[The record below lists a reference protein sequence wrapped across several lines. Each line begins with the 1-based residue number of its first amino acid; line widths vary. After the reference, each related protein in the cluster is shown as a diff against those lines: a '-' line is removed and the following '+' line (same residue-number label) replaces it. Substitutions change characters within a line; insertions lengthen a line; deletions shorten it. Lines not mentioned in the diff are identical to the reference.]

1 MNTYYGKTMDFVRG
15 IKEVTKYQ
23 FDTYNI
29 DPSFPAELSN
39 LQEKDLKIE
48 ECFSRKDFRGEKAFT
63 IDCEDCKDM
72 DDAVS
77 IVKTAKGYRLA
88 VHIADVSAYV
98 PLGSEL
104 DQIASYRAT
113 SIYLPHLTVPMLP
126 KVLSNGCCSLNP
138 GVSRYTLSVIV
149 HLNENGEVVRSEI
162 TKGKIRSRVKGVYS
176 EVNKLLSGDKDN
188 TLMEKYSEV
197 YDELFIMSD
206 LYRILRSERI
216 RRGASVEDSN
226 KPKISVWKNNIKLSP
241 SREGL
246 AENMIEEFMI
256 VANKIVAE
264 YLYSNELPAIF
275 RIQEEKNHMA
285 AYQPTKM
292 HHAELALESYSHFT
306 SPIRRVADLKIH
318 QVLTMHL
325 NGTDSKEI
333 HRLFDELLVEV
344 CDRTTKRSRTV
355 KQIQDKCERYCYEQY
370 FMIHRNDSYSGK
382 IVGFDGKNRPI
393 IQINRYNIKVIGYA
407 IINGTLGDRY
417 SFRVGVSNKNNEL
430 YTSKPCRIAA

>member
-1 MNTYYGKTMDFVRG
+1 MDTYYGKTTDFVKG
-15 IKEVTKYQ
+15 IREVTKYQ

-29 DPSFPAELSN
+29 DPSFPAEFSK
-39 LQEKDLKIE
+39 LQEKDLNIE

-126 KVLSNGCCSLNP
+126 EALSNGCCSLNP
-138 GVSRYTLSVIV
+138 GVSRYTLSVIAY
-149 HLNENGEVVRSEI
+149 LNENGDVVCSEI
-162 TKGKIRSRVKGVYS
+162 TKGMIRSRVKGVYS

-188 TLMEKYSEV
+188 ALMEKYSEV
-197 YDELFIMSD
+197 YDDLFIMSD
-206 LYRILRSERI
+206 LYKILRAERI
-216 RRGASVEDSN
+216 RRGARVEDSN
-226 KPKISVWKNNIKLSP
+226 KPKISLSKNSINLSP
-241 SREGL
+241 IKEGV

-256 VANKIVAE
+256 IVNRIVAE
-264 YLYSNELPAIF
+264 YLYANELPAIF

-318 QVLTMHL
+318 QVLTMRL
-325 NGTDSKEI
+325 NGVDSKEI

-344 CDRTTKRSRTV
+344 CERATKRSRTV

-370 FMIHRNDSYSGK
+370 FRIHRDDSYSGK
-382 IVGFDGKNRPI
+382 LVGFDHKKRPI
-393 IQINRYNIKVIGYA
+393 IKINIYNIKVIGNA
-407 IINGTLGDRY
+407 IINGTIGDRY
-417 SFRVGVSNKNNEL
+417 SFKVGVSDDNKL
-430 YTSKPCRIAA
+430 YTDELCRIGA

>member
-1 MNTYYGKTMDFVRG
+1 MNTYYGKAMDFVRG

-113 SIYLPHLTVPMLP
+113 SIYLPHLTVQMLP
-126 KVLSNGCCSLNP
+126 KALSNDCCSLNP

-162 TKGKIRSRVKGVYS
+162 TKGKIKSRVKGVYS

-206 LYRILRSERI
+206 LYRTLRAARI

-226 KPKISVWKNNIKLSP
+226 KPKISVWKNSIMISP
-241 SREGL
+241 TKEGL

-256 VANKIVAE
+256 VANRIVAE
-264 YLYSNELPAIF
+264 YLYANELPAIF
-275 RIQEEKNHMA
+275 RIQEEKNQMA

-318 QVLTMHL
+318 QILTMRL

-344 CDRTTKRSRTV
+344 CDRATKRSRTA

-370 FMIHRNDSYSGK
+370 FMIHRNDSYYGK
-382 IVGFDGKNRPI
+382 IVGFDRKNRPI
-393 IQINRYNIKVIGYA
+393 IQIDRYNIKVIGYA

-417 SFRVGVSNKNNEL
+417 SFKVGVSNKNNEL
-430 YTSKPCRIAA
+430 YTSKPRRIAA

>member
-138 GVSRYTLSVIV
+138 GVSRYPLSVIV

-176 EVNKLLSGDKDN
+176 EVNKLLSGDIDS

-226 KPKISVWKNNIKLSP
+226 KPKISVWKNSIKLSP
-241 SREGL
+241 TREGL

-256 VANKIVAE
+256 VANRIVAE

-344 CDRTTKRSRTV
+344 CDRATKRSRTV

-382 IVGFDGKNRPI
+382 IVGFDRKNRPI
-393 IQINRYNIKVIGYA
+393 VQINRYNIKVIGYA

>member
-1 MNTYYGKTMDFVRG
+1 MNTYYGKTMDFVKG

-29 DPSFPAELSN
+29 DPSFPAESLK

-48 ECFSRKDFRGEKAFT
+48 GCISRKDFRGEKAFT

-77 IVKTAKGYRLA
+77 VVKTAKGYRLA
-88 VHIADVSAYV
+88 VHIADVAAYV

-113 SIYLPHLTVPMLP
+113 SIYLPHLTVPMFP
-126 KVLSNGCCSLNP
+126 KALSNGCCSLNP
-138 GVSRYTLSVIV
+138 GVSRYTLSVIA
-149 HLNENGEVVRSEI
+149 HLNENGEVTHSEI

-206 LYRILRSERI
+206 LYRILRAERI
-216 RRGASVEDSN
+216 RRGAIVEDSN
-226 KPKISVWKNNIKLSP
+226 KPKISVWKNRIKLSP
-241 SREGL
+241 TKEGL

-256 VANKIVAE
+256 IANRIVAE
-264 YLYSNELPAIF
+264 YLYANELPAIF

-285 AYQPTKM
+285 AYQPTKT

-325 NGTDSKEI
+325 NGIDSKEI

-344 CDRTTKRSRTV
+344 CDRATKRSRTV

-370 FMIHRNDSYSGK
+370 FRIHRNDSYTGK
-382 IVGFDGKNRPI
+382 IVGFDRKNRPI

-407 IINGTLGDRY
+407 IINGTLGERY

-430 YTSKPCRIAA
+430 YTNKPCRITA

>member
-176 EVNKLLSGDKDN
+176 EVNKLLSGDIDS

-226 KPKISVWKNNIKLSP
+226 KPKISVWKNSIKLSP
-241 SREGL
+241 TREGL

-256 VANKIVAE
+256 VANRIVAE

-344 CDRTTKRSRTV
+344 CDRATKRSRTV

-382 IVGFDGKNRPI
+382 IVGFDRKNRPI
-393 IQINRYNIKVIGYA
+393 VQINRYNIKVIGYA
-407 IINGTLGDRY
+407 IINGTLGGRY

>member
-176 EVNKLLSGDKDN
+176 EVNKLLSGDIDS

-226 KPKISVWKNNIKLSP
+226 KPKISVWKNSIKLSP
-241 SREGL
+241 TREGL

-256 VANKIVAE
+256 VANRIVAE

-344 CDRTTKRSRTV
+344 CDRATKRSRTV

-382 IVGFDGKNRPI
+382 IVGFDRKNRPI
-393 IQINRYNIKVIGYA
+393 VQINRYNIKVIGYA

>member
-176 EVNKLLSGDKDN
+176 EVNKLLSGDIDS

-226 KPKISVWKNNIKLSP
+226 KPKISVWKNSIKLSP
-241 SREGL
+241 TREGL

-256 VANKIVAE
+256 VANRIVAE

-344 CDRTTKRSRTV
+344 CDRATKRSRTV

-382 IVGFDGKNRPI
+382 IVGFDRKNRPI
-393 IQINRYNIKVIGYA
+393 VQSNRYNIKVIGYA